1 MTSRSS
7 TEAEYRSMTQTACK
21 MMWIKSL
28 LAEFGFGIEL
38 SMSMHCDNQAA
49 IFNAKNPTFHERT
62 KHIEVDCHYVKDLV
76 MKEIISAPY
85 TQSSEQFADIFTKGL
100 SVGVFE
106 SLCIK
111 LGMIDMYAL
120 V

>member
-1 MTSRSS
+1 M
-7 TEAEYRSMTQTACK
+7 AQTACE

-28 LAEFGFGIEL
+28 LVELRFGVEL
-38 SMSMHCDNQAA
+38 SMSTHCDNQAA
-49 IFNAKNPTFHERT
+49 IFITNNPTFHQHT

-76 MKEIISAPY
+76 MKGVISTSY
-85 TQSSEQFADIFTKGL
+85 TQSSEQLADIFTKGL
-100 SVGVFE
+100 SVGVFQ

-111 LGMIDMYAL
+111 MSMIDMYAP